1 MARMTSDAAAVPAAE
16 ATPVVEVLEAVETVL
31 EEKPLMRGWLHTG
44 MFPAVVI
51 AGLVLM
57 AFTDSTR
64 ARVACGVYILTACL
78 LFGVSAVYHRGTWGP
93 RGEAILRRLDH
104 ANIFLII
111 AGTYTP
117 LTVLLLPP
125 STGRTLLWA
134 VWIAAAA
141 GIAFRVFWVGAPRW
155 LYTPCYIAMGWA
167 AVFFLP
173 DFMRTGGIAVLV
185 LVIVGGLLYS
195 VGGVI
200 YGMKR
205 PNPPPLLRL
214 PRGLPL
220 ADPRGLRG
228 PLRRHLARRVPA
240 LIQGGPAP
248 VAAPVGVPRAQ
259 AESEPE
265 LCRAAPKSRSASS
278 PKTALSFSSA
288 MPSAYPWNAS
298 PATAW
303 TAGVAYCGST
313 RSMGKGSPGGQGPG
327 QFLGQGI
334 LGCGGVGHMSSPT
347 ACRISRAS
355 RPPGAPRSPSRRPLS
370 PSAGRPSAA
379 VRAAGAA
386 VG

>member
-1 MARMTSDAAAVPAAE
+1 MTSDAAAVPAAE
-16 ATPVVEVLEAVETVL
+16 ADPVADASPVTRALEAAETAL

-44 MFPAVVI
+44 MFPAVVV
-51 AGLVLM
+51 AGLALM
-57 AFTDSTR
+57 TFTDSTR
-64 ARVACGVYILTACL
+64 ARVACGVYILAACL

-134 VWIAAAA
+134 VWIAAGA

-173 DFMRTGGIAVLV
+173 DFLRSGGIAVLV

-205 PNPPPLLRL
+205 PNPS
-214 PRGLPL
+214 PRFFGFHEVFHSLTL
-220 ADPRGLRG
+220 AAFVAHYVGIS
-228 PLRRHLARRVPA
+228 LA
-240 LIQGGPAP
+240 
-248 VAAPVGVPRAQ
+248 
-259 AESEPE
+259 
-265 LCRAAPKSRSASS
+265 
-278 PKTALSFSSA
+278 
-288 MPSAYPWNAS
+288 AYQHA
-298 PATAW
+298 
-303 TAGVAYCGST
+303 
-313 RSMGKGSPGGQGPG
+313 
-327 QFLGQGI
+327 
-334 LGCGGVGHMSSPT
+334 
-347 ACRISRAS
+347 
-355 RPPGAPRSPSRRPLS
+355 
-370 PSAGRPSAA
+370 
-379 VRAAGAA
+379 
-386 VG
+386 